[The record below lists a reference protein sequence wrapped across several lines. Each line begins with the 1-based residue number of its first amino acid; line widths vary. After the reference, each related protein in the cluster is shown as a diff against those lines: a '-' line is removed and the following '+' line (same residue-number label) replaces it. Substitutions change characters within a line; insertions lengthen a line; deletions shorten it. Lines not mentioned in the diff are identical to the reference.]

1 MTRSR
6 KYGALSVY
14 APEFDRLIGRLN
26 DRLLERLQAELDP
39 ERRAL
44 VFGFPQQVASLKEL
58 FQGFLQEAFQPNAF
72 EQPMLLRGVYF
83 VSGTQVG
90 TPFDRVMQAM
100 SSMFGIEREA
110 AAGAVSNAR
119 SFFLQRLLRE
129 VVLGE
134 AALVETDPRTER
146 RRRRVALGVGVAA
159 ACIVT
164 GGGAVFG
171 ASYFANRALV
181 NQVQA
186 AATDFSTR
194 AGTLQLDRVDDPD
207 LRPVVPLLDEL
218 RNLPGGPGGR
228 HPPSLLVSGFGLSQA
243 GKLSSAETEAY
254 RKALGNLLLPRLILR
269 LETQM
274 ADHLDDS
281 DFLYEALKVY
291 LMLGHQGP
299 LDRDFVSRWLTLDWK
314 AAYSGGGDA
323 ELRDDLADHL
333 RAMLARPFPSI
344 ALNGELIRRARESLQ
359 KVPVAQRVYALIATS
374 PEARALP
381 PWRAFDAAGP
391 AAGPGVRP
399 PFGKTSD

>member
-1 MTRSR
+1 LRLLK
-6 KYGALSVY
+6 KYRRRQPLNGIIVALGIGELVSSSEPAHLLHAQHVRQRITEIYAELGIRLPVYVLFTKADLIAGFVEYFDDLGREGRESVWGITFPYDDEAEPEESGALSLY

-26 DRLLERLQAELDP
+26 DRLLERLQQESDP

-243 GKLSSAETEAY
+243 SKLSSA
-254 RKALGNLLLPRLILR
+254 
-269 LETQM
+269 
-274 ADHLDDS
+274 
-281 DFLYEALKVY
+281 
-291 LMLGHQGP
+291 
-299 LDRDFVSRWLTLDWK
+299 
-314 AAYSGGGDA
+314 
-323 ELRDDLADHL
+323 
-333 RAMLARPFPSI
+333 
-344 ALNGELIRRARESLQ
+344 
-359 KVPVAQRVYALIATS
+359 
-374 PEARALP
+374 
-381 PWRAFDAAGP
+381 
-391 AAGPGVRP
+391 
-399 PFGKTSD
+399 